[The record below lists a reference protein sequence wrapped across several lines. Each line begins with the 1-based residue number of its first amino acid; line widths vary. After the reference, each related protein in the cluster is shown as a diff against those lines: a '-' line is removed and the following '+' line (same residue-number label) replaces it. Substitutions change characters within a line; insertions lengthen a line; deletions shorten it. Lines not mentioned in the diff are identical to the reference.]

1 MGNKKWALY
10 GEWRVCVQ
18 LSQDKSEGVFVMCL
32 AHEWLEIFYFIFLQ
46 NHFVISGLCCYF
58 QKPRVLL
65 FKWFGGT
72 RAVQL
77 WVSREETT
85 DHSSNRDFFNRSL
98 LQLASDFLN
107 QENKKSNQMT
117 RLILM
122 RKRPRISI
130 GKSETRPE
138 AMLARYTSESFQGN
152 RLIKREEIVTTLRLR
167 NIIQAA
173 IAIAI
178 ARERIIKW
186 QEGMCWDKLQTV
198 G

>member
-1 MGNKKWALY
+1 
-10 GEWRVCVQ
+10 
-18 LSQDKSEGVFVMCL
+18 
-32 AHEWLEIFYFIFLQ
+32 
-46 NHFVISGLCCYF
+46 
-58 QKPRVLL
+58 
-65 FKWFGGT
+65 
-72 RAVQL
+72 
-77 WVSREETT
+77 
-85 DHSSNRDFFNRSL
+85 
-98 LQLASDFLN
+98 
-107 QENKKSNQMT
+107 MT

-152 RLIKREEIVTTLRLR
+152 RLIKREEIVRLRLR

>member
-1 MGNKKWALY
+1 
-10 GEWRVCVQ
+10 
-18 LSQDKSEGVFVMCL
+18 
-32 AHEWLEIFYFIFLQ
+32 
-46 NHFVISGLCCYF
+46 
-58 QKPRVLL
+58 
-65 FKWFGGT
+65 
-72 RAVQL
+72 
-77 WVSREETT
+77 
-85 DHSSNRDFFNRSL
+85 
-98 LQLASDFLN
+98 
-107 QENKKSNQMT
+107 MT

>member
-1 MGNKKWALY
+1 MSDS
-10 GEWRVCVQ
+10 R
-18 LSQDKSEGVFVMCL
+18 F
-32 AHEWLEIFYFIFLQ
+32 FYFLFLAESFCDQ
-46 NHFVISGLCCYF
+46 RAL
-58 QKPRVLL
+58 LL
-65 FKWFGGT
+65 FSKAQSLVIQMIW
-72 RAVQL
+72 RDP
-77 WVSREETT
+77 SCTT
-85 DHSSNRDFFNRSL
+85 LSFPRRNNRPCSSSRDFFNRSL

-173 IAIAI
+173 IAIA
-178 ARERIIKW
+178 RERIIKW

>member
-1 MGNKKWALY
+1 MVNG
-10 GEWRVCVQ
+10 VCVCSFHKTS
-18 LSQDKSEGVFVMCL
+18 LKECL
-32 AHEWLEIFYFIFLQ
+32 WCAWLMSDSRFFILFFLV
-46 NHFVISGLCCYF
+46 VISCRIILWSAGSAVIFKSPESCYSNDLAGPARTFEFPAKKQQTMQQQGLF
-58 QKPRVLL
+58 LI
-65 FKWFGGT
+65 G
-72 RAVQL
+72 
-77 WVSREETT
+77 
-85 DHSSNRDFFNRSL
+85 HSCNLHQIFWI
-98 LQLASDFLN
+98 
-107 QENKKSNQMT
+107 KKTKNQMT

-173 IAIAI
+173 IAIA
-178 ARERIIKW
+178 RERIIKW